1 MGTGLRTPRRVMLAV
16 QLVGLAAVIQTS
28 TANAQLVPSVTA
40 DTAPTETPMERAQRQ
55 ADNVMRWIKV
65 HADKPRATP
74 PAPAKPAEPAAPV
87 AARPAPKLAAAV
99 PAPTPAPAPVVET
112 PTPVVAAAPAPA
124 APAPAAPEPVVA
136 PPPVAAPVAA
146 PVVAPPAIAKA
157 PEPPPQ
163 EEEEDVPLKVISQ
176 GQPVI
181 PRSVLASLNDVGKVM
196 VQFTVETNGSVSN
209 VKVLHSTQRQ
219 LNRPTISAVSDW
231 KFEPISEPQVAQI
244 EFAFTPP

>member
-16 QLVGLAAVIQTS
+16 QLAALAAVIQTS
-28 TANAQLVPSVTA
+28 TANAQLVPSVSA
-40 DTAPTETPMERAQRQ
+40 ETAPTETPMERAQRQ
-55 ADNVMRWIKV
+55 SDNVMRWIKV
-65 HADKPRATP
+65 HSDKPRATP
-74 PAPAKPAEPAAPV
+74 TKPAEPAAPV
-87 AARPAPKLAAAV
+87 AARPAPAAPKIAAAV

-112 PTPVVAAAPAPA
+112 PTPVVAA